1 MHEAVTE
8 SNAHLCRHCHSPVPA
23 REAATGF
30 CCPGCAAVY
39 QLLTDQ
45 KLDRYYALAGN
56 QVVPV
61 AATEPH
67 GRAWLE
73 PLLDTASGALDLD
86 VQGLHCAACV
96 WLLDE
101 LARRR
106 GTSAIVNPAR
116 GTMRLLLKPGF
127 DPRRYVDEVE
137 QFGYRLGPPSK
148 VHARPSS
155 SGRLTL
161 RLGISAALTIN
172 VMIFA
177 VSFYTGL
184 SPREGEVFRLFSRLT
199 FVLATLV
206 VLVGGSLFFRS
217 AWQALRRRVL
227 HLDIPIA
234 SGILLAYVASVAQV
248 AGAHGDRSYLDTLCV
263 FVTLMLLGRW
273 IEERVLDRNRR
284 LLFDD
289 DGLGSLT
296 VQRRLGR
303 QTENIPAS
311 AIVADDELLLAPGD
325 LLAVDATLLSTAA
338 AISREW
344 TTGEPD
350 VVGAALGERI
360 GAGACNRGRAA
371 VWLRAECTLADS
383 SLATLLA
390 AAVDRDTVAGV
401 VPAYARFADRLAR
414 GWVLTVLGL
423 AVAALLYW
431 LHRDASRAIDVTVA
445 LLVVTCP
452 CAIGIAMPLG
462 SELVQARLRKAGFYT
477 RRRDLLARLDKVR
490 TVIFDKTG
498 TLTLGRLQLVDEAP
512 LDALSTGARDAA
524 YTLATASSHP
534 ASRCLATA
542 LAARGAHLVPTQD
555 AAEEPGQGGR
565 ANIAGSTWTLGRI
578 AAGGGTVLQRD
589 GQTVAAFELVELLR
603 SDARAQM
610 TELRA
615 RNYAVRILSGD
626 APERVARVASSLGLP
641 ADAAEGGLSPDDKAA
656 RIAAIGA
663 NEVLYLGDGVNDTRA
678 FATALIAGT
687 PAIDR
692 PIIPGRAD
700 FFLVGEGLGGVGLA
714 LALARRLARVQR
726 ATLFL
731 SLSYN
736 ALVVAACFAGYM
748 TPLRA
753 AVAMPLSSIAILTL
767 TILGLRQPAR
777 KPSQPRANPA
787 SVNANPALEPA

>member
-1 MHEAVTE
+1 M
-8 SNAHLCRHCHSPVPA
+8 
-23 REAATGF
+23 
-30 CCPGCAAVY
+30 Y

-45 KLDRYYALAGN
+45 KLDRYYALAGDE
-56 QVVPV
+56 VVPV
-61 AATEPH
+61 AAAEAH

-73 PLLDTASGALDLD
+73 PLLALPGGATGALDLD
-86 VQGLHCAACV
+86 IQGLHCAACV

-101 LARRR
+101 LARRA

-116 GTMRLLLKPGF
+116 GTLRLLLKPGF
-127 DPRRYVDEVE
+127 DPRRYVDDVE
-137 QFGYRLGPPSK
+137 QFGYRLGPPNK
-148 VHARPSS
+148 AHAPPSS

-184 SPREGEVFRLFSRLT
+184 SPRDGEVFRLFSRLT

-234 SGILLAYVASVAQV
+234 SGIALAYVASVVQA

-273 IEERVLDRNRR
+273 LEERVLDRNRR

-289 DGLGSLT
+289 DGLSNLT
-296 VQRRLGR
+296 VQRRRGD
-303 QTENIPAS
+303 QTESVPAS
-311 AIVADDELLLAPGD
+311 GLVAGDELLLAPGD
-325 LLAVDATLLSTAA
+325 LLAVDAMLLSTAA
-338 AISREW
+338 AVSREW
-344 TTGEPD
+344 ITGEPD
-350 VVGAALGERI
+350 VVGVVAGDLI

-371 VWLRAECTLADS
+371 LWLVAEHSLAES

-390 AAVDRDTVAGV
+390 AAVDRDAVTGV

-423 AVAALLYW
+423 AVAALVYW
-431 LHRDASRAIDVTVA
+431 LGRDASRAIDVTVA

-462 SELVQARLRKAGFYT
+462 SELVQSRLRKAGFYT

-498 TLTLGRLQLVDEAP
+498 TLTLGRLRLVDEAP
-512 LDALSTGARDAA
+512 LDTLSTEARDAA
-524 YTLATASSHP
+524 YTLATA
-534 ASRCLATA
+534 
-542 LAARGAHLVPTQD
+542 LAARGARLVPTKD
-555 AAEEPGQGGR
+555 AFEEPGRGGR
-565 ANIAGSTWTLGRI
+565 AVIAGSAWTLGR
-578 AAGGGTVLQRD
+578 ADAGGTVLQRD
-589 GQTVAAFELVELLR
+589 RQTVAAFELVELLR
-603 SDARAQM
+603 ADARTQI

-615 RNYAVRILSGD
+615 RGYAVRILSGD
-626 APERVARVASSLGLP
+626 GQERVARVASSLGLP
-641 ADAAEGGLSPDDKAA
+641 TDVAEGGLSPEGKAA
-656 RIAAIGA
+656 RILALGA
-663 NEVLYLGDGVNDTRA
+663 DDVLYLGDGVNDTCA
-678 FATALIAGT
+678 FAAALVAGT

-714 LALARRLARVQR
+714 LSLAHRLARVQR
-726 ATLFL
+726 ATLL
-731 SLSYN
+731 ISLSYN
-736 ALVVAACFAGYM
+736 ALVVAACFAGHM
-748 TPLRA
+748 TPLCA

-767 TILGLRQPAR
+767 TILGLRSPA
-777 KPSQPRANPA
+777 PRPHTRRANLAPATANPA
-787 SVNANPALEPA
+787 PEPA